1 MYKRI
6 LSALTGFAM
15 AFTMLGAVPSAAE
28 TDVSAD
34 INAENINGNEVS
46 IEGTNALGDMLV
58 QKINDAEESDDMGFT
73 IQNVAVDGKNVTVEY
88 SFIKSCTMVV
98 GIFDD
103 EGTVMLGKGVAD
115 IVTGSSSETVTI
127 DIDTMPEH
135 FLVKVF
141 MVDSISYRPLGEAYT
156 CELYTKKFQD
166 FMALTTDDF
175 DSESVLNLDED
186 KTNNFI
192 VLKDGITRLDETDG
206 EIVSSDD
213 SDEQSPVT
221 HTISGASDRVKA
233 LKAGDIFAAG
243 DIENIVIAKVGS
255 INVDGDTAVIT
266 EGDITGDEVF
276 KVIKIDDDFSDADV
290 AIDDSC
296 AGEGVTFLGKN
307 VDMPKVPEEYDGTG
321 KLYDFSQAPE
331 VETQEMNGPIYD
343 YSMGDEF
350 GFSINSEHDDFE
362 GNPTHYDGSIEE
374 GWHGHGKV
382 EGYVGLTFNFSFKMF
397 LNDDDDFEY
406 VRISSQLELDARVT
420 LNLKGWF
427 QTKIS
432 KVLISHLGPLELSV
446 EPLLFIS
453 GDATISFNT
462 YITFV
467 PTFEYNFL
475 LDSEDALS
483 NQTKAPEVGL
493 EIKGVIDLQFGI
505 KFIPKIT
512 LICDKLANIR
522 TEITPSIH
530 VVATQTETV
539 FSANAKHTCSSCF
552 SGKKYFMLDLSC
564 KANIYNIDK
573 DMKIELLNFKY
584 FLNDFYYSGT
594 YNEYG
599 NSTCPHFLKR
609 IEIILTDRLSKG
621 KRLPNA
627 VITIKDVKT
636 GKTLYSNE
644 KLDKDASIKL
654 WFEKGTEISVVA
666 TLNDEVYKCESY
678 EIRDQFETNGIEVL
692 YDHSASK
699 KNSSSSKP
707 DDSSSSKPDSSSSKP
722 DDTSSKPDSDS
733 SAPENLKLTKTKET
747 LDYKKGNGM
756 KLLEGGAPQGCMG
769 FIDDNDTLFIWG
781 VLPIKKESDRIK
793 MDYSYYSIPNIKKAK
808 VQCNKLAFLT
818 KDNDLYVWGDYGS
831 NIYEKPTFLAKN
843 VKDFYLDLDE
853 TAYAYI
859 KTNGDLYVSG
869 KFGSGDNSKTYDN
882 TLMMK
887 NVRSVS
893 ICSYSGVGACVTEN
907 NELYMWGSN
916 SHKNIIIDLDDYG
929 YYDITKIA
937 DDVKDVDVG
946 VYSTYYITKEGD
958 LHRRGV
964 YSYIYKPS
972 DEIILKGIKDVQT
985 AHYYRDY
992 ELILA
997 ENGDLYQF
1005 GDTDLIEN
1013 SLKKLYPE
1021 MKSYHINENK
1031 DLIITKKNGE
1041 EITIPAEERSD
1052 NFYKPTKI
1060 ASSVKTMTNL
1070 YNNGMYIDNNNEIYI
1085 FGHNFGGGS
1094 SYPEYTGIYDRKG
1107 LLWDNIQLTPVKLD
1121 DIYAQ
1126 MPTIESETQSE
1137 NADTSAVAED
1147 DFTGLM
1153 PDCIYNVYGFNED
1166 YMDLSNEGLAYI
1178 DQFVTDSDGN
1188 LPFDKAS
1195 VSGSEALFWKA
1206 VPMTRLSIAN
1216 EKIEVKDL
1224 SYTGEEQF
1232 IEPTVTLDGKTLVL
1246 NYDYFIAQGDS
1257 ATDAGEYT
1265 GIICGMGEYKG
1276 EAEFTYNV
1284 TGGGKLGDVNGDN
1297 AINVTDISLVAAH
1310 VKGRKALSANKF
1322 ALADINKDGSV
1333 NVTDISRIA
1342 AHVKGVKS
1350 IK

>member
-1 MYKRI
+1 LYKRI

-34 INAENINGNEVS
+34 VNAENINGNEVS

-255 INVDGDTAVIT
+255 ITVDGDTAVIT
-266 EGDITGDEVF
+266 EGDIKGDEVF
-276 KVIKIDDDFSDADV
+276 KVIKIDTGIDDADIT
-290 AIDDSC
+290 IDTSTAD
-296 AGEGVTFLGKN
+296 EGVTYLGQG
-307 VDMPKVPEEYDGTG
+307 VDIPTIPEDYDGTG
-321 KLYDFSQAPE
+321 KLYDLNNIPE
-331 VETQEMNGPIYD
+331 TETQELNGDIVEFITPDNLLNDPPTFKIDSEDWKIEDDSNKSVNVKANVIISVILNYNIKLFFDDDNDFDYLRFETDCRIEGSATLELDGGIKKKLASILCNSLGVVNIFFNPEIYFRGKA
-343 YSMGDEF
+343 SI
-350 GFSINSEHDDFE
+350 SINISIGVKSLFEINNEGKLSDQSPEPYKDLTFKAKLDLSVGINPGIEFDLLKDLYYFTVGSEIGLHCVLERDISVSENVVHNCSICFS
-362 GNPTHYDGSIEE
+362 GSISLEITPNITYQGLWESKPNVIKVFKFIKPLYRIYYSESNDEVGTGICPHRNYKFNIKLIDRLTRKYIKDADVTLTNDDNYREACKDYHMNENGEITVYMEE
-374 GWHGHGKV
+374 GWYLV
-382 EGYVGLTFNFSFKMF
+382 
-397 LNDDDDFEY
+397 
-406 VRISSQLELDARVT
+406 
-420 LNLKGWF
+420 
-427 QTKIS
+427 
-432 KVLISHLGPLELSV
+432 
-446 EPLLFIS
+446 
-453 GDATISFNT
+453 
-462 YITFV
+462 
-467 PTFEYNFL
+467 
-475 LDSEDALS
+475 
-483 NQTKAPEVGL
+483 KA
-493 EIKGVIDLQFGI
+493 
-505 KFIPKIT
+505 
-512 LICDKLANIR
+512 
-522 TEITPSIH
+522 
-530 VVATQTETV
+530 VVD
-539 FSANAKHTCSSCF
+539 
-552 SGKKYFMLDLSC
+552 G
-564 KANIYNIDK
+564 
-573 DMKIELLNFKY
+573 
-584 FLNDFYYSGT
+584 G
-594 YNEYG
+594 
-599 NSTCPHFLKR
+599 
-609 IEIILTDRLSKG
+609 
-621 KRLPNA
+621 
-627 VITIKDVKT
+627 
-636 GKTLYSNE
+636 
-644 KLDKDASIKL
+644 
-654 WFEKGTEISVVA
+654 
-666 TLNDEVYKCESY
+666 VYKSSRY
-678 EIRDQFETNGIEVL
+678 PINKGDRFNNVVIPVY

-733 SAPENLKLTKTKET
+733 STPENLKLTKTKKT

-808 VQCNKLAFLT
+808 VQSNKLAFLT

-869 KFGSGDNSKTYDN
+869 EFGSGDNSKTYDN

-1126 MPTIESETQSE
+1126 LPTIESETQSE

-1216 EKIEVKDL
+1216 AKIEVKDL

>member
-34 INAENINGNEVS
+34 VNAENINGNEVS

-127 DIDTMPEH
+127 DIDTMPDH

-156 CELYTKKFQD
+156 CELYTKMFQD

-233 LKAGDIFAAG
+233 LKAGDIFSAG

-255 INVDGDTAVIT
+255 ITVDGDTAVIT
-266 EGDITGDEVF
+266 EGDIKGDEVF
-276 KVIKIDDDFSDADV
+276 KVIKIDTGIDDADIT
-290 AIDDSC
+290 IDTSTAD
-296 AGEGVTFLGKN
+296 EGVTYLGQG
-307 VDMPKVPEEYDGTG
+307 VDIPTIPEDYDGTG
-321 KLYDFSQAPE
+321 KLYDLNNIPE
-331 VETQEMNGPIYD
+331 TETQELNGDIVEFITPDNLLNDPPTFKIDSEDWKIEDDSNKSVNVKANVIISVILNYNIKLFFDDDNDFDYLRLETDCKIEGSATLELDGGIKKQLASILCKSLGVVNIFFNPEIYFRGKA
-343 YSMGDEF
+343 SI
-350 GFSINSEHDDFE
+350 SINISIGVKSLFEINNEGKLSDQSPEPYKDLTFKAKLDLSVGINPGIEFDLLKDLYYFTVGSEIGLHCVLERDISVSENVVHNCSICFS
-362 GNPTHYDGSIEE
+362 GSISFEITPNITYQGLWESKPNVIKVLKFIKPLYRIYYSESNDEVGTGICPHRNYKFNIKLIDRLTRKYIKDADVTLTNDDNYREACKDYHMNENGEITVYMEE
-374 GWHGHGKV
+374 GWYLV
-382 EGYVGLTFNFSFKMF
+382 
-397 LNDDDDFEY
+397 
-406 VRISSQLELDARVT
+406 
-420 LNLKGWF
+420 
-427 QTKIS
+427 
-432 KVLISHLGPLELSV
+432 
-446 EPLLFIS
+446 
-453 GDATISFNT
+453 
-462 YITFV
+462 
-467 PTFEYNFL
+467 
-475 LDSEDALS
+475 
-483 NQTKAPEVGL
+483 KA
-493 EIKGVIDLQFGI
+493 
-505 KFIPKIT
+505 
-512 LICDKLANIR
+512 
-522 TEITPSIH
+522 
-530 VVATQTETV
+530 VVD
-539 FSANAKHTCSSCF
+539 
-552 SGKKYFMLDLSC
+552 G
-564 KANIYNIDK
+564 
-573 DMKIELLNFKY
+573 
-584 FLNDFYYSGT
+584 G
-594 YNEYG
+594 
-599 NSTCPHFLKR
+599 
-609 IEIILTDRLSKG
+609 
-621 KRLPNA
+621 
-627 VITIKDVKT
+627 
-636 GKTLYSNE
+636 
-644 KLDKDASIKL
+644 
-654 WFEKGTEISVVA
+654 
-666 TLNDEVYKCESY
+666 VYKSSRY
-678 EIRDQFETNGIEVL
+678 PINKGDRFNNVVIPVY

-733 SAPENLKLTKTKET
+733 SAPENLKLTKTKKT

-756 KLLEGGAPQGCMG
+756 KLLEGGVPNGCMG

-781 VLPIKKESDRIK
+781 FLPIKKESDYLK
-793 MDYSYYSIPNIKKAK
+793 TDYSYYSIPNIKK
-808 VQCNKLAFLT
+808 VQIQNSKLMFLT
-818 KDNDLYVWGDYGS
+818 KNNDLYIWGWNYRDKYY
-831 NIYEKPTFLAKN
+831 YEKPTLIATN
-843 VKDFYLDLDE
+843 VKDFCLDYNN
-853 TAYAYI
+853 YAYI

-882 TLMMK
+882 YLMMK

-893 ICSYSGVGACVTEN
+893 LGHNYVGACITEN
-907 NELYMWGSN
+907 DELYMWGYN
-916 SHKNIIIDLDDYG
+916 NAHQIIPYG
-929 YYDITKIA
+929 DETYFDITKIA
-937 DDVKDVDVG
+937 DDVKDVEIQINC
-946 VYSTYYITKEGD
+946 TYYITNNGD
-958 LHRRGV
+958 LHTRG
-964 YSYIYKPS
+964 IYYENYLDNTIDFS
-972 DEIILKGIKDVQT
+972 DQIRMKGIKEVSSASFFSDNS
-985 AHYYRDY
+985 
-992 ELILA
+992 LILA
-997 ENGDLYQF
+997 ENGDLYIIGNYTNF
-1005 GDTDLIEN
+1005 SKYSE
-1013 SLKKLYPE
+1013 LYPE
-1021 MKSYHINENK
+1021 MKSFRTNENN
-1031 DLIITKKNGE
+1031 DLIITLKNGD
-1041 EITIPAEERSD
+1041 EITIPAEERLD
-1052 NFYKPTKI
+1052 YFYKPTKM
-1060 ASSVKTMTNL
+1060 ASNVKKVTNL
-1070 YNNGMYIDNNNEIYI
+1070 FGSTMYIDNNNEIYV
-1085 FGHNFGGGS
+1085 FGHNFGGLG
-1094 SYPEYTGIYDRKG
+1094 YELFGIYDRIG
-1107 LLWDNIQLTPVKLD
+1107 YITDFDPDTPVKLD

-1126 MPTIESETQSE
+1126 LPTIESETQSE

-1178 DQFVTDSDGN
+1178 DQFVTDSEGN

-1216 EKIEVKDL
+1216 AKIEVKDL

>member
-28 TDVSAD
+28 TNVSAD
-34 INAENINGNEVS
+34 VNAENINGNEVS

-255 INVDGDTAVIT
+255 ITVEGDTAVIT
-266 EGDITGDEVF
+266 EGDIKGDEVF
-276 KVIKIDDDFSDADV
+276 KVIKIDVDSSDATV
-290 AIDDSC
+290 TIDDSY
-296 AGEGVTFLGKN
+296 ADDGITFLGAD
-307 VDMPKVPEEYDGTG
+307 VELPDIPDEYNGTG
-321 KLYDFSQAPE
+321 KLYDFSDIPE
-331 VETQEMNGPIYD
+331 TETQELNGLYKD
-343 YSMGDEF
+343 YSASHDFTFKFIESEPDISKNDGWNVHSRFTGYFKFNVGLDFKIYKDEMDLIDYVRLSVPLDLDLAF
-350 GFSINSEHDDFE
+350 TMDFE
-362 GNPTHYDGSIEE
+362 GYYQYTISRITLATLFGITAEIDPKLYFSGKASVTVKGYIDFSPT
-374 GWHGHGKV
+374 V
-382 EGYVGLTFNFSFKMF
+382 EYHIYTNEFTDQTRLPEAGFDLSAV
-397 LNDDDDFEY
+397 
-406 VRISSQLELDARVT
+406 LDASIGMIISPKAT
-420 LNLKGWF
+420 LFSDNIAYVLADLGAGLHF
-427 QTKIS
+427 VITKTYNT
-432 KVLISHLGPLELSV
+432 SV
-446 EPLLFIS
+446 
-453 GDATISFNT
+453 
-462 YITFV
+462 
-467 PTFEYNFL
+467 
-475 LDSEDALS
+475 
-483 NQTKAPEVGL
+483 
-493 EIKGVIDLQFGI
+493 
-505 KFIPKIT
+505 
-512 LICDKLANIR
+512 
-522 TEITPSIH
+522 
-530 VVATQTETV
+530 
-539 FSANAKHTCSSCF
+539 NAKHQCGDCV
-552 SGKKYFMLDLSC
+552 SGKLYFERTATIEMDIVGLDKITDVLFKMERYLWSFYWSKTYGDHGLGGC
-564 KANIYNIDK
+564 KHYECKCTLTFYNKEVGPPLANAIIDVVDQNSGETIYRNYNLDGKGQATLWLPKGNYVITAK
-573 DMKIELLNFKY
+573 LN
-584 FLNDFYYSGT
+584 
-594 YNEYG
+594 
-599 NSTCPHFLKR
+599 
-609 IEIILTDRLSKG
+609 
-621 KRLPNA
+621 NA
-627 VITIKDVKT
+627 VFKPYYFEFLDYYHGTIQMKYDRSKTRKDP
-636 GKTLYSNE
+636 
-644 KLDKDASIKL
+644 
-654 WFEKGTEISVVA
+654 
-666 TLNDEVYKCESY
+666 
-678 EIRDQFETNGIEVL
+678 
-692 YDHSASK
+692 
-699 KNSSSSKP
+699 SSSKP

-733 SAPENLKLTKTKET
+733 SAPENLKLTKTKKT

-756 KLLEGGAPQGCMG
+756 KLLEGGTPAGSMG

-781 VLPIKKESDRIK
+781 ILPENKESDMIYYS
-793 MDYSYYSIPNIKKAK
+793 DYNYYSIPNIKKAQ
-808 VQCNKLAFLT
+808 VQNLELMFLT
-818 KDNDLYVWGDYGS
+818 NDNNLYIWGS
-831 NIYEKPTFLAKN
+831 NHSERYYYEKPTLIATN
-843 VKDFYLDLDE
+843 VKDFCLNYSYTHIDN
-853 TAYAYI
+853 YAYI

-869 KFGSGDNSKTYDN
+869 EFGSGDNSKTYDDH
-882 TLMMK
+882 LMMK

-893 ICSYSGVGACVTEN
+893 LGYGSTGACITEN
-907 NELYMWGSN
+907 DELYMWGVN
-916 SHKNIIIDLDDYG
+916 EAYKIIPHGDETYF
-929 YYDITKIA
+929 DITKIA
-937 DDVKDVDVG
+937 DDVKDVEIQINC
-946 VYSTYYITKEGD
+946 TYYITNNGD
-958 LHRRGV
+958 LHTRGV
-964 YSYIYKPS
+964 YSENYLDDAWDFS
-972 DEIILKGIKDVQT
+972 DQVRMKGIKEVSS
-985 AHYYRDY
+985 ASSFSANS
-992 ELILA
+992 LILA
-997 ENGDLYQF
+997 ENGDLYKI
-1005 GDTDLIEN
+1005 GEN
-1013 SLKKLYPE
+1013 NHSYNYSDKYPE
-1021 MKSYHINENK
+1021 MKSSRTNENK
-1031 DLIITKKNGE
+1031 DLIITLKNGE

-1052 NFYKPTKI
+1052 YFYKPTKI
-1060 ASSVKTMTNL
+1060 ASNVKTMTNL

-1085 FGHNFGGGS
+1085 WGRNLGGGS
-1094 SYPEYTGIYDRKG
+1094 RDPKYSGIYDRKG
-1107 LLWDNIQLTPVKLD
+1107 LLWDNIQPTPVKLD

-1126 MPTIESETQSE
+1126 LPTIESETQSE

-1216 EKIEVKDL
+1216 AKIEVKDL